1 MPIDKRQPR
10 VLNSDADSKTL
21 NKVSMEDALNL
32 YSGPDN
38 EGILADGSKSDS
50 GDLILKN
57 IRGNK
62 LISSEDFPSNAR
74 LIGSVE
80 DAKTDITYLF
90 VYSANGDNQ
99 GIWAYDRYG
108 KLPGSAPNT
117 IKLVY
122 KSSQFNFPQNG
133 FIKADIVRTNAVATL
148 FDSLEGEPYQSD
160 FDKDVIIYFTD
171 GKNEPRKINAYRAFN
186 SSGQLINGSN
196 VFSEADFITAC
207 PKTPLKPITFTF
219 DSDPGGEPRSAN
231 NFERSPGFQFAYQHI
246 YTDGME
252 SAISSYSDIAVL
264 YSVLD
269 QGSKTYVPHPHYR
282 CLLSIPSA
290 GPEISKIRI
299 LGRQGN
305 YGGFLV
311 IDEIESSLE
320 DQDYPFFNDR
330 VLRGVSTDEVNKQFD
345 SVPRKAESQ
354 AVSSNRL
361 MYANYLDGFNESG
374 TTATAQVRYLERPQ
388 DFIDLD
394 LLLIPSSYGQNSSE
408 GAAFFIDYSQFPNF
422 LPAETEVSIR
432 LSFMPDRN
440 FHVYNPKGAGQS
452 RQRGPQP
459 ITGSEGS
466 YEGVNFEQSIA
477 SSSEQNGSLNFVPQ
491 DSINSALDVGVN
503 GSIWGQDFQLMSPS
517 GVSNP
522 SARWQR
528 YHNPNINGFPYGGSF
543 PAEVQ
548 PASFGLSATSPF
560 IFQGGEIEFSVKIK
574 TTIDVADAPSAIK
587 SLIDIVFVTPGL
599 PLGGSFSNAPGFIL
613 LEYQNE
619 SSYSFDLNLQSGDTI
634 SQYHVGQ
641 GGNEGPH
648 ANSDKII
655 AVHGGLA
662 TSETGIPVGCFIV
675 NKATPTFTLSALDV
689 ESDFGLDQNLVS
701 HFGFNLRGFDD
712 VETLT
717 CMRETPTSVF
727 ENIDTKWILID
738 ADDLD
743 QLYTN
748 FNGIGGGPDNPTD
761 SWLSQQGYGND
772 YVTNFKGFGN
782 TPGSTNNSGN
792 QLQPPEP
799 FRSYNGYGNQVGRVA
814 LLEGDSLIN
823 LNQNLIIVDGEGGP
837 GGGPA
842 NSSDSENPYDKLKM
856 YNQGSVTAA
865 PWVGAVGN
873 QGNLL
878 YNYLATAFYGGVI
891 SPLARFMF
899 QGEYTFEY
907 NATDLLGGQLVI
919 PSSTLPRNAT
929 TLPFLKN
936 NLNPT
941 PGTRFDYLLPDGTDG
956 EFSPLEQDSV
966 DFSRNQTIVELFEK
980 EVTISLGGGIG
991 LSHESF
997 KTEANHDF
1005 GIVYYDERGRHGF
1018 VNHLDSAFVE
1028 GYSDQERGSNKG
1040 RVEIDLHLSGQP
1052 PSWAHSYKIVY
1063 AKNSTVQDF
1072 VQYSVGGAFVIED
1085 PEDNVDTNQTNKNI
1099 YVSLNYLQGH
1109 PISYVSSFGARTPEG
1124 GLNFYK
1130 FEEGDKLLVISHGPG
1145 GSRVYDNYDFEVVG
1159 TVNLGGVDNP
1169 LSTDPTPSQQG
1180 EFVILK
1186 NNPDAEGFSFTSVLA
1201 GSASNKWNKNC
1212 VVELRTP
1219 KKVQDADNQVYYEV
1233 SDHYRVLRN
1242 PQNGILE
1249 HEEEIVTV
1257 DKGDVWFRPVAT
1269 NVRELEEGEYVDII
1283 LDDDGNAAAPQPNF
1297 TNVFLETVSQ
1307 SDLFRSDSYSY
1318 ISRPNFIFKDAKE
1331 TTREATITYSE
1342 PSNPEGKKVNYS
1354 SFNASLA
1361 NFKDLP
1367 EGFGGIQYTNDHND
1381 YLFVLQ
1387 EDKVSIILVNKNII
1401 SSASGTG
1408 TITASSNV
1416 LGEAVFYPGRNGVS
1430 KDPSSIFDSSEEV
1443 YFCNKSLSKVY
1454 RWSKQKGVEEIS
1466 GKGMSSI
1473 IRASIKRAISNNE
1486 QIRIVGGYDPLK
1498 DEYLLTILNPETR
1511 TTTGAVV
1518 VDQESTKPVTPG
1530 GDDGDTEEDGE
1541 AVGGSFPVAEIEPE
1555 SLNFG
1560 LIDLESDTT
1569 SITREVIITNS
1580 ASPLS
1585 ISLPLEIVSVSF
1597 ENPLTPVF
1605 KILSQPELP
1614 IEPGQQ
1620 ASIVVEASP
1629 EKSGVFSNS
1638 LVIRTNEA
1646 AEKSSNNI
1654 PLSLEAYITPI
1665 DPEEFMNAQEAID
1678 YLISLKDAPESDHPT
1693 FEQMSTLMSEAS
1705 HPHFRANLNFGFPGG
1720 GPLEGILPGKVSSSD
1735 LLLFLESFNFSYE
1748 TSGSFFSDSSSNIEL
1763 AAPMLN
1769 EEGGDVPEISG
1780 GLPVPAL
1787 GVNFNSAADAIN
1799 ALLTRGDMT
1808 AAQFHFLNTFI
1819 NKKVSHDFDGN
1830 GVVGTNDLLD
1840 LLQTYEITTI
1850 LATDP
1855 AFTSLNPLD
1864 LTNQPGPLEGDS
1876 SSQILS
1882 WIVLDGSM
1890 TASEYWYL
1898 SSFVKKE
1905 VKCDVNGDGIV
1916 GSADHL
1922 SLLNEWTIVQEDNTF
1937 TPYNGSDPAF
1947 S

>member
-62 LISSEDFPSNAR
+62 LISSEGFPSNAR

-90 VYSANGDNQ
+90 VYSANGGNQ

-117 IKLVY
+117 IKLIY
-122 KSSQFNFPQNG
+122 KSAQFNFPQNG

-148 FDSLEGEPYQSD
+148 FDSLEGELYQSE

-196 VFSEADFITAC
+196 AFSEADFITAC

-219 DSDPGGEPRSAN
+219 DSDPDAAPEDNRSVN

-246 YTDGME
+246 YKDGME
-252 SAISSYSDIAVL
+252 SAISSYSDIAIPFSL
-264 YSVLD
+264 ID
-269 QGSKTYVPHPHYR
+269 QGSRTFVQHPNYR
-282 CLLSIPSA
+282 CLLTVPPA
-290 GPEISKIRI
+290 GPEIKTIRI
-299 LGRQGN
+299 LARQGN
-305 YGGFLV
+305 YGSFLI
-311 IDEIESSLE
+311 IDEIDSSSE
-320 DQDYPFFNDR
+320 DQEYSFFNDR
-330 VLRGVSTDEVNKQFD
+330 VLKGVSTNEVNKQFD
-345 SVPRKAESQ
+345 SVPRKAKSQ

-361 MYANYLDGFNESG
+361 MYSNYLDGFNKSE
-374 TTATAQVRYLERPQ
+374 TTATAEVRYLERPQ
-388 DFIDLD
+388 DFLDLD
-394 LLLIPSSYGQNSSE
+394 IGVTPSSYHENGND
-408 GAAFFIDYSQFPNF
+408 GNAAFQLDFSQIPNDI
-422 LPAETEVSIR
+422 PSGTEINI
-432 LSFMPDRN
+432 SFTFSPDRN
-440 FHVYNPKGAGQS
+440 FHLYSKRGAGQS
-452 RQRGPQP
+452 VQRGPQP
-459 ITGSEGS
+459 QSAFNNFFT
-466 YEGVNFEQSIA
+466 GVNFDQSNAVSSIA
-477 SSSEQNGSLNFVPQ
+477 NGSSTYTSQPY
-491 DSINSALDVGVN
+491 
-503 GSIWGQDFQLMSPS
+503 IWGQSYSGGNPPS
-517 GVSNP
+517 GVGSELNQWK
-522 SARWQR
+522 RH
-528 YHNPNINGFPYGGSF
+528 HNPNINGNPPSGFVF
-543 PAEVQ
+543 AAEVQ
-548 PASFGLSATSPF
+548 EVVYGTSASSPF
-560 IFQGGEIEFSVKIK
+560 IFPGGQITFSAVL
-574 TTIDVADAPSAIK
+574 VANQDITNAPSLVKSAIVECFTNP
-587 SLIDIVFVTPGL
+587 DAEG
-599 PLGGSFSNAPGFIL
+599 PLSGEANGISVISSQSSGSY
-613 LEYQNE
+613 E
-619 SSYSFDLNLQSGDTI
+619 FDLGLSSGGYI
-634 SQYHVGQ
+634 SQNYIGQ
-641 GGNEGPH
+641 GEGEAPH
-648 ANSDKII
+648 TNSEKIVALYGKQAT
-655 AVHGGLA
+655 AV
-662 TSETGIPVGCFIV
+662 SNVPVGYFIV
-675 NKATPTFTLSALDV
+675 NKGKPIFKLEHTNEYSSDSKAHFILKLVRLEDPKVLMCMHETATT
-689 ESDFGLDQNLVS
+689 ESPNSQHPSTRWMLISSS
-701 HFGFNLRGFDD
+701 H
-712 VETLT
+712 VT
-717 CMRETPTSVF
+717 
-727 ENIDTKWILID
+727 
-738 ADDLD
+738 
-743 QLYTN
+743 QLY
-748 FNGIGGGPDNPTD
+748 
-761 SWLSQQGYGND
+761 SGND
-772 YVTNFKGFGN
+772 WFGSGITDWIAAYYGYEYASTFLGFGN
-782 TPGSTNNSGN
+782 IPDYEDGDSAT
-792 QLQPPEP
+792 
-799 FRSYNGYGNQVGRVA
+799 RSAKGYGNQVGELLFLEDE
-814 LLEGDSLIN
+814 LLENTEDLV
-823 LNQNLIIVDGEGGP
+823 LLDGEGGP

-842 NSSDSENPYDKLKM
+842 RELGSQHPYDALKM
-856 YNQGSVTAA
+856 NLQGSVTVNPFVASD
-865 PWVGAVGN
+865 
-873 QGNLL
+873 GNLNFL
-878 YNYLATAFYGGVI
+878 NTVFYSGKI
-891 SPLARFMF
+891 
-899 QGEYTFEY
+899 
-907 NATDLLGGQLVI
+907 NAGDL
-919 PSSTLPRNAT
+919 SSEVTC
-929 TLPFLKN
+929 LPFLKRN
-936 NLNPT
+936 FASAQASFEYQKPEGESDEEGSSLTPT
-941 PGTRFDYLLPDGTDG
+941 
-956 EFSPLEQDSV
+956 SV
-966 DFSRNQTIVELFEK
+966 NFKHNQSVVELFSK
-980 EVTISLGGGIG
+980 SVTINTPGGFGVG
-991 LSHESF
+991 RESF

-1018 VNHLDSAFVE
+1018 VDHLSSAFVE
-1028 GYSDQERGSNKG
+1028 GYTDQERQSGGKG
-1040 RVEIDLHLSGQP
+1040 RVEIDLHLSGEP
-1052 PSWAHSYKIVY
+1052 PSWAHSYKIAY
-1063 AKNSTVQDF
+1063 AKNSSVQDF
-1072 VQYSVGGAFVIED
+1072 VQYSAGGGFVVSD
-1085 PEDNVDTNQTNKNI
+1085 PEDTSFDASNKNI
-1099 YVSLNYLQGH
+1099 YVSLNYLQSH

-1130 FEEGDKLLVISHGPG
+1130 FEEGDKLLVLSHGPG
-1145 GSRVYDNYDFEVVG
+1145 DSRTYENYEFDVVE
-1159 TVNLGGVDNP
+1159 TVMLGDEENP
-1169 LSTDPTPSQQG
+1169 LGVSPVASNKKGQ
-1180 EFVILK
+1180 FVVLK
-1186 NNPDAEGFSFTSVLA
+1186 DNPDALGFSYQDVLQ
-1201 GSASNKWNKNC
+1201 GNDSNKWNKNC
-1212 VVELRTP
+1212 IFELRTP
-1219 KKVQDADNQVYYEV
+1219 KKTQEVDEQIYYEV

-1242 PQNGILE
+1242 PLTNALE
-1249 HEEEIVTV
+1249 HEQLTVTI

-1269 NVRELEEGEYVDII
+1269 NVREFSLGQYEDII
-1283 LDDDGNAAAPQPNF
+1283 FDDDGNDSASQPNF
-1297 TNVFLETVSQ
+1297 TNVFLETVSA
-1307 SDLFRSDSYSY
+1307 SDLFKSDSYSY
-1318 ISRPNFIFKDAKE
+1318 LSRPNIIFEDAKE

-1342 PSNPEGKKVNYS
+1342 PSNPESKKVNYS

-1416 LGEAVFYPGRNGVS
+1416 LGEAVFYSGRNGVS

-1466 GKGMSSI
+1466 GKGMSSV
-1473 IRASIKRAISNNE
+1473 IRASIKRAISDDE

-1498 DEYLLTILNPETR
+1498 DEYLLTILNLETR
-1511 TTTGAVV
+1511 VTTGAVT
-1518 VDQESTKPVTPG
+1518 VDQEPTKPVTPG
-1530 GDDGDTEEDGE
+1530 GDDDGTEEGGE
-1541 AVGGSFPVAEIEPE
+1541 EVGGLLPVAEIDPE
-1555 SLNFG
+1555 SVDFG
-1560 LIDLESDTT
+1560 VIDLESGTT
-1569 SITREVIITNS
+1569 SITKEVVITNTGTTE
-1580 ASPLS
+1580 
-1585 ISLPLEIVSVSF
+1585 LEIEAVSL
-1597 ENPLTPVF
+1597 ENPLNPVF
-1605 KILSQPELP
+1605 KIVSQPQFP
-1614 IEPGQQ
+1614 IEPGQKD
-1620 ASIVVEASP
+1620 SIIVEGSS

-1646 AEKSSNNI
+1646 AEKSSNNT

-1678 YLISLKDAPESDHPT
+1678 YLISLKDAPAEEHPT
-1693 FEQMSTLMSEAS
+1693 FDQMSTLMSEAS
-1705 HPHFRANLNFGFPGG
+1705 HPHFRADLSFGASGNVAVEGG
-1720 GPLEGILPGKVSSSD
+1720 GSPGNVGTND
-1735 LLLFLESFNFSYE
+1735 LLLFLGSFNYNYNP
-1748 TSGSFFSDSSSNIEL
+1748 SGSFFEDEAIYASGSTPSITG
-1763 AAPMLN
+1763 

>member
-1 MPIDKRQPR
+1 MPIDKRTPR
-10 VLNSDADSKTL
+10 VLNSDLDSKL
-21 NKVSMEDALNL
+21 LDKASMEDALNL
-32 YSGPDN
+32 YAGSDN
-38 EGILADGSKSDS
+38 EGFDGNSKSDA
-50 GDLILKN
+50 GDLVLKN

-62 LISSEDFPSNAR
+62 LISSESFPSNAR

-90 VYSANGDNQ
+90 VYSVIAGNQ

-122 KSSQFNFPQNG
+122 KSSQFDFPQNG

-148 FDSLEGEPYQSD
+148 FDSLEGKPYQSE

-196 VFSEADFITAC
+196 AFSEADFITAC

-219 DSDPGGEPRSAN
+219 DSDPGGEPRAAN

-269 QGSKTYVPHPHYR
+269 QGSKTYVSHPHYR

-394 LLLIPSSYGQNSSE
+394 LLLIPSSYSQTSGE

-440 FHVYNPKGAGQS
+440 FHVYHSKGAGQS

-466 YEGVNFEQSIA
+466 YEGVNFEQSNA
-477 SSSEQNGSLNFVPQ
+477 VLSEDNGSLSFVPQ
-491 DSINSALDVGVN
+491 DSINSAFDAGKN
-503 GSIWGQDFQLMSPS
+503 GSIWGQDFQSMSPS

-522 SARWQR
+522 SVRWQR
-528 YHNPNINGFPYGGSF
+528 HHNPNINGFPYGGSF

-574 TTIDVADAPSAIK
+574 TTIDVADAPSVIK
-587 SLIDIVFVTPGL
+587 SLIDIVFVTPDL
-599 PLGGSFSNAPGFIL
+599 PLGGSFTNAPGLIL
-613 LEYQNE
+613 LDYQNE

-641 GGNEGPH
+641 GGDEGPH
-648 ANSDKII
+648 TNSDKII

-689 ESDFGLDQNLVS
+689 ESAFGLDQNLVS

-738 ADDLD
+738 NTDLA
-743 QLYTN
+743 QLYTT
-748 FNGIGGGPDNPTD
+748 FNGIGGGQDSPAN

-782 TPGSTNNSGN
+782 TPGSTNNSGD
-792 QLQPPEP
+792 QIQPQEP

-814 LLEGDSLIN
+814 LLEGDSLVD

-865 PWVGAVGN
+865 PFVFENSDIFVSGEE
-873 QGNLL
+873 QTF
-878 YNYLATAFYGGVI
+878 YNYLTTAFYGGAI
-891 SPLARFMF
+891 SPVARYMV
-899 QGEYTFEY
+899 QTSESTFEALSQ
-907 NATDLLGGQLVI
+907 NLDWI
-919 PSSTLPRNAT
+919 STLIPGIDISKAT

-936 NLNPT
+936 NLSST
-941 PGTRFDYLLPDGTDG
+941 AETRFDYLLPQGTGD

-966 DFSRNQTIVELFEK
+966 DFSRNQTVVELFEK

-991 LSHESF
+991 FSHESF

-1028 GYSDQERGSNKG
+1028 GYSDQERGSGSNKG

-1145 GSRVYDNYDFEVVG
+1145 GSRVYDNHDFEVVG
-1159 TVNLGGVDNP
+1159 TVNLGDSDNP
-1169 LSTDPTPSQQG
+1169 LSVLPSPSQQG

-1219 KKVQDADNQVYYEV
+1219 KKVQDADDQVYYEV

-1318 ISRPNFIFKDAKE
+1318 LSRPNFIFKDAKE

-1342 PSNPEGKKVNYS
+1342 PSNPESKKVNYS

-1367 EGFGGIQYTNDHND
+1367 EGFGGIQYINDHND

-1430 KDPSSIFDSSEEV
+1430 KDPSSIFDSNEEV

-1454 RWSKQKGVEEIS
+1454 RWSKQKGVDEIS
-1466 GKGMSSI
+1466 GKGMSSV
-1473 IRASIKRAISNNE
+1473 IRASIKRAISDDE

-1511 TTTGAVV
+1511 VTTGAVT
-1518 VDQESTKPVTPG
+1518 VDQEATKPVVPG
-1530 GDDGDTEEDGE
+1530 GEDPDEDDDDGDD
-1541 AVGGSFPVAEIEPE
+1541 VATGTNLPFTIAYNELFET
-1555 SLNFG
+1555 
-1560 LIDLESDTT
+1560 DLTDDDM
-1569 SITREVIITNS
+1569 S
-1580 ASPLS
+1580 A
-1585 ISLPLEIVSVSF
+1585 
-1597 ENPLTPVF
+1597 
-1605 KILSQPELP
+1605 EL
-1614 IEPGQQ
+1614 
-1620 ASIVVEASP
+1620 
-1629 EKSGVFSNS
+1629 
-1638 LVIRTNEA
+1638 
-1646 AEKSSNNI
+1646 
-1654 PLSLEAYITPI
+1654 
-1665 DPEEFMNAQEAID
+1665 AID
-1678 YLISLKDAPESDHPT
+1678 YLLALRDEPEDKQPTNGQIGSLRDVMSPSMHIIDAV
-1693 FEQMSTLMSEAS
+1693 QA
-1705 HPHFRANLNFGFPGG
+1705 A
-1720 GPLEGILPGKVSSSD
+1720 GKVSGQAQLAIIGDQTGDGNAGGSD
-1735 LLLFLESFNFSYE
+1735 LLAWLGTIPSGNDLSIYSDHSVGELNPLTSTPLDPDEPVVVDPDPVDPDPVDPDPVDPSILDLF
-1748 TSGSFFSDSSSNIEL
+1748 SSPSE
-1763 AAPMLN
+1763 A
-1769 EEGGDVPEISG
+1769 
-1780 GLPVPAL
+1780 
-1787 GVNFNSAADAIN
+1787 VN
-1799 ALLTRGDMT
+1799 LLIDKGDMT
-1808 AAQFHFLNTFI
+1808 AQEFYMIGNNLIDDLRKDSTG
-1819 NKKVSHDFDGN
+1819 DGYL
-1830 GVVGTNDLLD
+1830 GS
-1840 LLQTYEITTI
+1840 Q
-1850 LATDP
+1850 
-1855 AFTSLNPLD
+1855 D
-1864 LTNQPGPLEGDS
+1864 LTSFLSAYGAAVAPSDEALVQSGPVGAGL
-1876 SSQILS
+1876 LS
-1882 WIVLDGSM
+1882 G
-1890 TASEYWYL
+1890 TASSLECVQYLLANGQMTVAEYNSL
-1898 SSFVKKE
+1898 AVHVKTKVRCNFDNDE
-1905 VKCDVNGDGIV
+1905 GVSNEDLFIFFQSYNVETSNE
-1916 GSADHL
+1916 
-1922 SLLNEWTIVQEDNTF
+1922 LL
-1937 TPYNGSDPAF
+1937 F
-1947 S
+1947 SPEQLALTQ